1 VLLLDGHFSHL
12 SIESL
17 FLAAKNRIVV
27 LCLPS
32 HTTSILQPNDRSANK
47 QFKANLDK
55 ELEEQVALD
64 LLVENRDIAS
74 FVLRGLKNKN
84 MSHAVSISWKQTG
97 LFPLD
102 SLKSVG
108 EVKKYQVKQQK
119 QKEQKRLDELAD
131 IVLERGNKKKKF
143 EEEKEK
149 RKVESGKIVF
159 GTKQVRCLS
168 SPECLA
174 RLQIHREWVSLK
186 NLKKS
191 ELVQRLKED
200 GIANEEITELKVMSR
215 MQDRAQVYLLEK
227 EGRLT
232 ELYEKELRSVQ
243 EDIPKHLDEFLRPTS
258 SSCVVDDPKSSPAD
272 GCVVVEGPPSKRSPP
287 PPNPS
292 CSSSSESV
300 QPFLQ
305 AAEGWDWQ
313 V

>member
-1 VLLLDGHFSHL
+1 MRVVAGEKRKRDDMVEKERVKEREKIMGNCWRNYLAGVPEEEECMMSVNGTGYQDEETWIEWLRNFILWKRKRVKTEKPVVLLLDGHFSHL

-17 FLAAKNRIVV
+17 FLATKNQIVV

-32 HTTSILQPNDRSANK
+32 HTTSILQPNDCSANK
-47 QFKANLDK
+47 QFKANLNK

-64 LLVENRDIAS
+64 LLVENCNITL
-74 FVLRGLKNKN
+74 FMLYGLKNEN
-84 MSHAVSISWKQTG
+84 MSHTISISWKQTG

-149 RKVESGKIVF
+149 QKVESGKIVF

-174 RLQIHREWVSLK
+174 
-186 NLKKS
+186 
-191 ELVQRLKED
+191 
-200 GIANEEITELKVMSR
+200 
-215 MQDRAQVYLLEK
+215 
-227 EGRLT
+227 
-232 ELYEKELRSVQ
+232 
-243 EDIPKHLDEFLRPTS
+243 
-258 SSCVVDDPKSSPAD
+258 
-272 GCVVVEGPPSKRSPP
+272 
-287 PPNPS
+287 
-292 CSSSSESV
+292 
-300 QPFLQ
+300 
-305 AAEGWDWQ
+305 
-313 V
+313 